1 MNLDAYQDA
10 INRGFSEREAV
21 RIGEDSWEDAQM
33 ERQQRIRPDD
43 RITCDICKKDE
54 AVTGSNGY
62 AVCSEACCNKAMEM
76 ESKS

>member
-1 MNLDAYQDA
+1 VNLDAYQDA

-21 RIGEDSWEDAQM
+21 HIGESAWEDKQM

-62 AVCSEACCNKAMEM
+62 AVCSEACCNKAVDM
-76 ESKS
+76 ESAS

>member
-21 RIGEDSWEDAQM
+21 RIGEDAWEDECLQGLHHS
-33 ERQQRIRPDD
+33 RPDD
-43 RITCDICKKDE
+43 RITCDICKKAE

-62 AVCSEACCNKAMEM
+62 AVCSESCCNKAMER
-76 ESKS
+76 ESAS

>member
-21 RIGEDSWEDAQM
+21 RIGEDAWEDAQM

-43 RITCDICKKDE
+43 RITCDICKKYE

-62 AVCSEACCNKAMEM
+62 AVCSEECCNKAMEM

>member
-10 INRGFSEREAV
+10 INRGFSERESV
-21 RIGEDSWEDAQM
+21 RIGEDAWEDEQM
-33 ERQQRIRPDD
+33 ERQQRTRPDD

-76 ESKS
+76 ESAS